1 MCRTKAE
8 IKSFPDG
15 SHKITSAPDLPI
27 SVPSARPSHKENP
40 ELSTVEFGVD
50 AESETAFLVLT

>member
-1 MCRTKAE
+1 MYRTRAE
-8 IKSFPDG
+8 IKSSLDG
-15 SHKITSAPDLPI
+15 SHKITSAPDLRI

-50 AESETAFLVLT
+50 AESKAAFLVLT